1 MICGYMLHISKTTQ
15 TEKVIKM
22 YQRDVSL
29 IKDFVAVGGP
39 DALVDGVVRF
49 VLTTIQAGLSTC
61 TGQAQKII
69 DDGLEANCLWGKKS
83 NGLAYARDNKDFL
96 YGRLYKI
103 AETHGYASTEGCV
116 AAIELFITIPNLG
129 LVKAAFVAQCLGFD
143 VACLDSHNLARFG
156 IPVSQVKDNP
166 KAKIETRRKKWASYV
181 QLCRD
186 LTKTPKTKNLMLCLD
201 CETATEYW
209 WNSWC
214 SYVAGNQANRKLNT
228 GDIVSYYHVECVTYG
243 FTSDYYSSY

>member
-1 MICGYMLHISKTTQ
+1 
-15 TEKVIKM
+15 M
-22 YQRDVSL
+22 YKRDVAE
-29 IKDFVAVGGP
+29 IKDFVRIVGP
-39 DALVDGVVRF
+39 DALVNVILF
-49 VLTTIQAGLSTC
+49 VLLTIQAGLSTVK
-61 TGQAQKII
+61 GQLKKV
-69 DDGLEANCLWGKKS
+69 DEDGFRANCLWGKKS
-83 NGLAYARDNKDFL
+83 DGLRYARDNKDFL

-103 AETHGYASTEGCV
+103 IQTHGYASTEGCV

-156 IPVSQVKDNP
+156 IPASQVKDNP

-186 LTKTPKTKNLMLCLD
+186 LTKTPKTKNLMMCLD

-214 SYVAGNQANRKLNT
+214 SYVAGNIANRSLDS
-228 GDIVSYYHVECVTYG
+228 GDIVSRYHVECIVR
-243 FTSDYYSSY
+243 

>member
-1 MICGYMLHISKTTQ
+1 
-15 TEKVIKM
+15 M

-61 TGQAQKII
+61 TGQAQKIV
-69 DDGLEANCLWGKKS
+69 DDGLDANCLWGKKS
-83 NGLAYARDNKDFL
+83 DGLAYARENKEWL
-96 YGRLYKI
+96 YGQVYKI
-103 AETHGYASTEGCV
+103 VETHGYDSVTGCADAV
-116 AAIELFITIPNLG
+116 QLFMAVPNLG
-129 LVKAAFVAQCLGFD
+129 MVKAAFVAQCLGFN
-143 VACLDSHNLARFG
+143 VSCIDSHNIKRLG
-156 IPVSQVKDNP
+156 ISPNLVKSP
-166 KAKIETRRKKWASYV
+166 PSTMKPATVRKKVIQYV

-186 LTKTPKTKNLMLCLD
+186 LANTPKTKNLMMCLD
-201 CETATEYW
+201 CDTAAEYW

-243 FTSDYYSSY
+243 FTTDYYSSY